1 MRSKKAIA
9 LIELLVVVALIG
21 IVSAVGVVTYNG
33 YISTAK
39 DNASLSNFNRIVKTM
54 DNELANCRIN
64 PSAQAFTNHS
74 CSSNSEPS
82 VASISNY
89 FKSLKLKN
97 PYDDTKGVIGSNLC
111 NEGEVVIA
119 ASSVTGSYQVQ
130 YVSQKKNL
138 KYTNIVESKWSS
150 ETTSTTI
157 KKESYKCAAQNTT
170 MTATATGPSQTIFN
184 YTPPHN
190 GSGAGIIVDENGNM
204 IQGGPGTSGG
214 HACSADCFKANSAGM
229 KNWYTT
235 INGQKI
241 YPNRSGS
248 KYRFVMTEGAS
259 ASGNIASSCAN
270 RNCKYN
276 FSNNTY
282 TVLSTGQTFRAG
294 DSIDNRQPIN
304 P

>member
-1 MRSKKAIA
+1 MKSKKAIA

-39 DNASLSNFNRIVKTM
+39 DNASLSNFNQIVKTM
-54 DNELANCRIN
+54 DNELANCQIN

-82 VASISNY
+82 VASISDY

-97 PYDDTKGVIGSNLC
+97 PYDDSKQVIGSNLC

-138 KYTNIVESKWSS
+138 KYTNIIESKWSS
-150 ETTSTTI
+150 KTTSTTI
-157 KKESYKCAAQNTT
+157 KKESYKCTTQNTT

-190 GSGAGIIVDENGNM
+190 GSGAGIIVDQNGNM
-204 IQGGPGTSGG
+204 IPGSGS
-214 HACSADCFKANSAGM
+214 HACGPNCFDGTM
-229 KNWYTT
+229 PNWYTT
-235 INGQKI
+235 DSNGNRI
-241 YPNRSGS
+241 YPGRPGS
-248 KYRFVMTEGAS
+248 NYRWVMTEGAS
-259 ASGNIASSCAN
+259 ASGNIASSCN
-270 RNCKYN
+270 GGNCRYN
-276 FSNNTY
+276 FSNGTY
-282 TVLSTGQTFRAG
+282 TVLNSGQTFNAG
-294 DSIDNRQPIN
+294 DSIDTRQPIN

>member
-9 LIELLVVVALIG
+9 LIELLVVVAIIG

-39 DNASLSNFNRIVKTM
+39 DNASLSNFNQIVKTM

-82 VASISNY
+82 VASISDY
-89 FKSLKLKN
+89 FKSLKLEN
-97 PYDDTKGVIGSNLC
+97 PYDDRKDVIGSNLC

-190 GSGAGIIVDENGNM
+190 GSGAGIIVDQNGNM
-204 IQGGPGTSGG
+204 IPGSGS
-214 HACSADCFKANSAGM
+214 HACGPNCFDGTM
-229 KNWYTT
+229 PNWYTT
-235 INGQKI
+235 DANGNRI
-241 YPNRSGS
+241 YPGRPGS
-248 KYRFVMTEGAS
+248 NYRWVMTEGAS
-259 ASGNIASSCAN
+259 ASGNIASSCAGG
-270 RNCKYN
+270 NCRYN
-276 FSNNTY
+276 FSNGTY
-282 TVLSTGQTFRAG
+282 TVLNSGQTFRAG
-294 DSIDNRQPIN
+294 DSIDNRRPIN